1 MDRLTVSRLFD
12 LEQTAVSSF
21 LEKTVYPWESIPKIR
36 DYILM
41 LGATLDTREYEKM
54 GEGIY
59 ISRNAKIDTGVKIE
73 GTCIIGAGAQIRHG
87 AYLRGNC
94 IIGELC
100 VVGNSCEIKNSIL
113 FNECQVPHFNYV
125 GDSILGYRAHLGA
138 GAKISNLK
146 SDKSEVTISVKGEK
160 ILTGLKKLGAIVG
173 DFAEIGCNAV
183 LNPGTVIGK
192 RTTVYP
198 LSSVRGYVAENSIYK
213 SENEIVKKRK

>member
-1 MDRLTVSRLFD
+1 MDRLTVSRLLD
-12 LEQTAVSSF
+12 INKTVTVNF
-21 LEKTVYPWESIPKIR
+21 LEKFVYPWEAIPKIR

-41 LGATLDTREYEKM
+41 LGPILDTREYERV
-54 GEGIY
+54 GECVY
-59 ISRNAKIDTGVKIE
+59 ISRNAKIDSSVKIE
-73 GTCIIGAGAQIRHG
+73 GACIIGKSTELRHG

-94 IIGELC
+94 IIGDGC
-100 VVGNSCEIKNSIL
+100 VVGNSCEIKNCIL

-125 GDSILGYRAHLGA
+125 GDSILGYKVHLGA
-138 GAKISNLK
+138 GVKISNLK
-146 SDKSEVTISVKGEK
+146 SDKSTVTILAINNK
-160 ILTGLKKLGAIVG
+160 IDTGLKKLGAIVG

-192 RTTVYP
+192 STTVYP